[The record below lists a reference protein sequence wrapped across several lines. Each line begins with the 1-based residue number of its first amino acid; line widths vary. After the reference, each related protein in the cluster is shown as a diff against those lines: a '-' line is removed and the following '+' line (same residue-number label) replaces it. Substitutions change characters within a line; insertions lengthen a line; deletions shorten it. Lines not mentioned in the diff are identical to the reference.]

1 MLLSLVGQDAVHFNR
16 AFGDCGL
23 SRDVFRL
30 SCAIEEN
37 GLLAIGAGNTDG
49 LFVSSGYFAS
59 LDNDANMAF
68 KERYHNHFGQRAPTL
83 NALGQSTYEGV
94 HFMAALARRA
104 ADDDAPLLGPLP
116 SPLAFRSVR
125 GIRYL
130 GNDQCS
136 QPAYLAE
143 AGGHSSSGRSRCR
156 ARRFSARDF
165 DARAGRPSASLLYF
179 PRKVIRRGSGA
190 AASPRV
196 ADGGDPM
203 TLLAWLFGLIVLIVA
218 VAVAV
223 AFLNR
228 FYRKT
233 SRDVALIRTGFGGQ
247 QIVLSGGCLAL
258 PFLHKVDEINMR
270 TMRIEV
276 SRAGAEVADHRRPDA
291 RRRRARVLPA
301 RAADGRRRRHRGA
314 GDRLEVAEP
323 RRRAQPA
330 RGPLHRRDPGDRRGL
345 TMDSLHDRRAEFVAQ
360 RSASRC
366 ARTSRSSGLQ
376 LESVSLTRM
385 DQAAFA
391 ALDDNNAFNAVGLR
405 KLAEIIAT
413 SKKKRAE
420 IEADADVSVRQT
432 QLEAIKQR
440 LQPVAPGRGGA
451 DRPAPRDR
459 EAQGGER
466 RRHGACARAVDRR
479 LRERAHRARAARRG
493 CAEIEKQRELR
504 KLEIEAQ
511 LNSEVRKV
519 DSSIALA
526 AKHAEEARAQAQAEL
541 ARTEI
546 VLAQEQLQ
554 TERER
559 AVADRSRE
567 IALKR
572 EQERGEVET
581 SKAAERDRGA
591 ADDGHAPKP
600 RRRRRAPRPS
610 ASA

>member
-1 MLLSLVGQDAVHFNR
+1 
-16 AFGDCGL
+16 
-23 SRDVFRL
+23 
-30 SCAIEEN
+30 
-37 GLLAIGAGNTDG
+37 
-49 LFVSSGYFAS
+49 
-59 LDNDANMAF
+59 
-68 KERYHNHFGQRAPTL
+68 
-83 NALGQSTYEGV
+83 
-94 HFMAALARRA
+94 
-104 ADDDAPLLGPLP
+104 
-116 SPLAFRSVR
+116 
-125 GIRYL
+125 
-130 GNDQCS
+130 
-136 QPAYLAE
+136 
-143 AGGHSSSGRSRCR
+143 
-156 ARRFSARDF
+156 
-165 DARAGRPSASLLYF
+165 
-179 PRKVIRRGSGA
+179 
-190 AASPRV
+190 
-196 ADGGDPM
+196 M

-218 VAVAV
+218 IAVTV

-247 QIVLSGGCLAL
+247 KIVLTGGTLAL

-276 SRAGAEVADHRRPDA
+276 SRSGAKSLITEDRMRVDVELEFYLRVQPTVDGVATAAQAIGSKSLSPDGV
-291 RRRRARVLPA
+291 RNLLE
-301 RAADGRRRRHRGA
+301 GRFIDAIQATGA
-314 GDRLEVAEP
+314 TF
-323 RRRAQPA
+323 
-330 RGPLHRRDPGDRRGL
+330 
-345 TMDSLHDRRAEFVAQ
+345 TMDSLHDKRADFV
-360 RSASRC
+360 
-366 ARTSRSSGLQ
+366 RTIRESVRENLGHSGLQ

-391 ALDDNNAFNAVGLR
+391 SLDDNNAFNAVGLR

-440 LQPVAPGRGGA
+440 LSLSRQEE
-451 DRPAPRDR
+451 
-459 EAQGGER
+459 EAQIGQ
-466 RRHGACARAVDRR
+466 R
-479 LRERAHRARAARRG
+479 L
-493 CAEIEKQRELR
+493 EIEKLKATSDADTARAREQSTVASEAARIEREQATRVAEIQKARELR

-511 LNSEVRKV
+511 LSSEVRKI
-519 DSSIALA
+519 DSSIAMA

-581 SKAAERDRGA
+581 SKAESETAVLLMTAKAEASATTTRAEAQRIRLTAESEGARAVIDAENSRTSELMHLQLEQHRLDRLPEIIAQMMKPAEKIDSIRIHQVTGFGGSSSGGGSGGA
-591 ADDGHAPKP
+591 GGDAAQ
-600 RRRRRAPRPS
+600 RAPVTQVMDSILGMALQLPAMKSIGDSIGVDLSAAVGGPKGGGPAPGAPDS
-610 ASA
+610 ASDRSRPKG